1 MKAIVCEMCS
11 SNNVVKKDGVFECQN
26 CGTKYSVEEAKK
38 LMIEGP
44 VDVSGSTVKIDSS
57 DELNNL
63 YQIARRA
70 KNDNNRENAAK
81 YYDMIAMKDPTSW
94 EAAFFSVYFRSKST
108 NLANSQ
114 SASISVSNMQQS
126 VMTLIKDYVP
136 EEEQSF
142 AVDEVMDRSVEF
154 SNSFAN
160 WAKDHYDDISPN
172 IKDNYTQEFI
182 DRFCAARDISYEC
195 GDQIEKI
202 FGSKRDIAKMAVD
215 AWKAGIELH
224 KRIIP
229 YLANKVKN
237 EQIIASYTNK
247 IAKYD
252 DDYNKAYQAEKIN
265 ERISQLQKRLFEL
278 KNPSSFSELADEK
291 IAKYIFLGVV
301 CILVFIAVILP
312 AIKVCQFNPSIG
324 IIFIVVALIFA
335 VMGVVLFLICKK
347 KHAENTKKHV
357 LRESQINSIESQ
369 IAKLKRE
376 LRDL

>member
-126 VMTLIKDYVP
+126 VMTLIRDYVP
-136 EEEQSF
+136 DDEQLS
-142 AVDEVMDRSVEF
+142 AVAEVLTRSIEF
-154 SNSFAN
+154 SNRFVD
-160 WAKDHYDDISPN
+160 WAKEQYDDISPN
-172 IKDNYTQEFI
+172 IKDNHTQEFI

-195 GDQIEKI
+195 GDQIENV
-202 FGSKRDIAKMAVD
+202 FGSKRMIAKMAIE
-215 AWKAGIELH
+215 AWKSGIELH
-224 KRIIP
+224 KRIMP
-229 YLANKVKN
+229 YLANKDRN
-237 EQIIASYTNK
+237 EQVIASYTSK

-252 DDYNKAYQAEKIN
+252 DEYDKAYQAEKLK
-265 ERISQLQKRLFEL
+265 ERIAQLEKRAYEIR
-278 KNPSSFSELADEK
+278 NPSYDSELAYK
-291 IAKYIFLGVV
+291 GVAKYIVGTVFLLIV
-301 CILVFIAVILP
+301 A
-312 AIKVCQFNPSIG
+312 
-324 IIFIVVALIFA
+324 VVAIVLGIPIYDGSLYAISFFA
-335 VMGVVLFLICKK
+335 VAGIAIIWGTINILIVFKIRK
-347 KHAENTKKHV
+347 QNKEKSD
-357 LRESQINSIESQ
+357 LRESQAAGIDSQ